1 MDLLRTTVI
10 RAAALGT
17 VLFGVTACG
26 ERPPVDSEQI
36 GFRGTA
42 MVTVTNPRIEQAS
55 LEVPAV
61 QAAASQAGPR
71 AGDIYQNVEVL
82 GDLSIGEF
90 TRTMLAI
97 TEWVAPEQGC
107 NYCHYPENL
116 ADDGK
121 YTKIVSRRM
130 FQMTQHINQNWTDHV
145 GGVGVTC
152 YTCHR
157 GNNVP
162 ENIWFAQ
169 NPEGYKPKG
178 YAGNTYG
185 QNMASEQAVYTSLP
199 GDAMSAFLMGGYDDI
214 RVVNTSPSA
223 AYETGTIKDTE
234 WTYSLMM
241 HMSDSLGVN
250 CTFCHNSRGFASW
263 AESPPQRVTAWYG
276 IRMVSGLNTEYLDP
290 LQPVYPDNRLGPHG
304 DAPKA
309 YCSTCH
315 AGQNKPLGGANMIND
330 YLPAM
335 AGRDYD

>member
-1 MDLLRTTVI
+1 MKRALLKTAGMV
-10 RAAALGT
+10 
-17 VLFGVTACG
+17 VLLTAVTACG

-42 MVTVTNPRIEQAS
+42 MVTVTNPRLPQPDMS
-55 LEVPAV
+55 MPPA
-61 QAAASQAGPR
+61 QPPASQDGPR

-82 GDLSIGEF
+82 GDLSVGEF

-97 TEWVAPEQGC
+97 TAWVSPEQGC

-121 YTKIVSRRM
+121 YTKVVSRRM
-130 FQMTQHINQNWTDHV
+130 IQMTQHVNQEWDAHV
-145 GGVGVTC
+145 GGAGVNC

-162 ENIWFAQ
+162 EYIWFAK
-169 NPEGYKPKG
+169 NPPNYKPKG
-178 YAGNTYG
+178 YAGNLND
-185 QNMASEQAVYTSLP
+185 QNMASVEAVYSSLP
-199 GDAMSAFLMGGYDDI
+199 SSYMSKYLMGGYDDI
-214 RVVNTSPSA
+214 RVINTNASA
-223 AYETGTIKDTE
+223 DYETGTIQETE
-234 WTYSLMM
+234 WTYGLMM

-250 CTFCHNSRGFASW
+250 CTFCHNSRAFSSW
-263 AESPPQRVTAWYG
+263 AESPPQRVTAWHG
-276 IRMVSGLNTEYLDP
+276 IRMVSGLNTDYLDP

-315 AGQNKPLGGANMIND
+315 QGQNKPLGGANMVDD
-330 YLPAM
+330 YKASM
-335 AGRDYD
+335 VGE